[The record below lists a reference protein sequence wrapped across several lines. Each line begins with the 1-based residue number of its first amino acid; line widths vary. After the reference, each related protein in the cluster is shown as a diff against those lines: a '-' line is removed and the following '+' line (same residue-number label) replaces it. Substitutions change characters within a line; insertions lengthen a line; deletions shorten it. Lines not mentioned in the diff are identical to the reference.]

1 MDPVLEGLKLA
12 LAVVLLAAGVKAFLR
27 YGKRKY
33 EEDARSGDFSRYKG
47 AARDRIEAYAAELK
61 AKDEADARGGK

>member
-1 MDPVLEGLKLA
+1 MVDPVLEGID
-12 LAVVLLAAGVKAFLR
+12 LAVAFVVLVVGVRAFLR

-33 EEDARSGDFSRYKG
+33 QEDARSGDLSRYKG

-61 AKDEADARGGK
+61 AKG